1 MLPAMTRPLAPHLLD
16 RSARRPALQPATG
29 AVPGQRLLGDLALAR
44 GRVHEFCGPARRTLA
59 LTLARGMT
67 GPVFWIAPAW
77 MPDRLNPEGVLSFID
92 PGRLVFVTPRR
103 AEDLLWSMEEV
114 LRAGAVPLVVADLPA
129 PPALTPVRRLQLAA
143 ETGAAEGRLIPL
155 GVLLTPGRGGA
166 AGTESRWEMIPRH
179 TGTDRADLSWH
190 LHRRRA
196 RTAPEAGWTVR
207 RGADGLHLA
216 P

>member
-1 MLPAMTRPLAPHLLD
+1 MTRHIAPHLLD
-16 RSARRPALQPATG
+16 RSARPPAGSAAQ
-29 AVPGQRLLGDLALAR
+29 GQRLLGDLTLAP

-59 LTLARGMT
+59 LTLARAMT
-67 GPVFWIAPAW
+67 GPVFWIAPGWSAE
-77 MPDRLNPEGVLSFID
+77 RLNPEGVLSFTD

-114 LRAGAVPLVVADLPA
+114 LRAGVIPLVVADLPA

-143 ETGAAEGRLIPL
+143 ESGAAEGRLVPL
-155 GVLLTPGRGGA
+155 GLLLTPGRGGA
-166 AGTESRWEMIPRH
+166 AGAESRWEMVPRH
-179 TGTDRADLSWH
+179 TGPTRPGLAWD

-196 RTAPEAGWTVR
+196 RTAPEAAWRVR
-207 RGADGLHLA
+207 RDKDGLQLA

>member
-1 MLPAMTRPLAPHLLD
+1 MLPVMTRPIAPHLLD
-16 RSARRPALQPATG
+16 RSARRPAAG
-29 AVPGQRLLGDLALAR
+29 AVQGQRLLGDLTLAP

-59 LTLARGMT
+59 LTLARAMT

-77 MPDRLNPEGVLSFID
+77 MPGRPNPEGVLSFID

-143 ETGAAEGRLIPL
+143 ETGAAEGRLVPL
-155 GVLLTPGRGGA
+155 GVLLTPGPGGA
-166 AGTESRWEMIPRH
+166 AGAESRWEMAPRH
-179 TGTDRADLSWH
+179 TDTSRAGMAWQ

-196 RTAPEAGWTVR
+196 RAAPEASWTAR
-207 RGADGLHLA
+207 WCADGLQLA